1 MKNRLACI
9 AVVAVMASTSVVAAH
24 PLPKATSPAPNAVLT
39 TSPSEIR
46 MTFSEPLVAA
56 FSGLELKT
64 QAGAPVAIGASAV
77 DRKDKRQLFAPVT
90 AALAEGTYTVNWRAV
105 AADTH
110 HVAGHF
116 SFQVKP

>member
-1 MKNRLACI
+1 MTYRPAYIAALAAL
-9 AVVAVMASTSVVAAH
+9 AVASVAAAH

-39 TSPSEIR
+39 TSPAEIR

-77 DRKDKRQLFAPVT
+77 DRKNRRQLFAPVT
-90 AALAEGTYTVNWRAV
+90 AALAEGTYVVNWHAV